1 MPKHNL
7 NDIAK
12 KQEELSEKINRAAVI
27 AVLALG
33 IGTTALVVSLSGLG
47 VL

>member
-12 KQEELSEKINRAAVI
+12 KQEELSKKINRAASI
-27 AVLALG
+27 AILALG
-33 IGTTALVVSLSGLG
+33 IGSVALVVTLSGLG